1 MNSVAED
8 LMGLKIASGCEY
20 MRRVGEG
27 VPKWVEV
34 ADRRE
39 GDWMV
44 PCVVLEGGTIV
55 YPKSPKGELVQVCSD
70 YDVGMVA
77 TPYAWSSICPP
88 RMLGIYGSG
97 VVSEDLLKSAIH
109 VIKVASKANPP
120 VVAAEVDDASSEKP
134 KRKADAPAAD
144 GEKPEKKPKADSAV
158 EKKEKA
164 KTTSTSSPSARSAEV
179 IDLTKEDD

>member
-1 MNSVAED
+1 MFWDPKKGSLAD
-8 LMGLKIASGCEY
+8 LNDLKIASTCEY
-20 MRRVGEG
+20 MRRVGQG

-55 YPKSPKGELVQVCSD
+55 YPKSPKGELVQICSD
-70 YDVGMVA
+70 HDVGMVA

-120 VVAAEVDDASSEKP
+120 AEAAEVDDASAQRGARHLQQRRMLVLHVRHEL
-134 KRKADAPAAD
+134 
-144 GEKPEKKPKADSAV
+144 V
-158 EKKEKA
+158 ESGHA
-164 KTTSTSSPSARSAEV
+164 HHA
-179 IDLTKEDD
+179 